1 MRKACDGFILGIL
14 FSVTAC
20 GPLAVRASDADI
32 VAAPNPPGANTALA
46 QYRAKLEAAKGIA
59 FKGNHTAAEFAAVD
73 RNLMAALAD
82 PLFGQLSQREQ
93 GGAFS
98 GAAWAAMRLGD
109 NPRARD
115 QFARA
120 TQLDPEDSDNW
131 LRLAKL
137 EYELRDHDAAAVTMT
152 RYARTW
158 PELVDDEQDFVFD
171 VLGKA
176 DAKPRLDLLQTL
188 FDKRWD
194 PKPLG
199 ASDLWFQLALA
210 RVLRNETEMARAVIA
225 RITWPEM
232 LIRLRSDKR
241 FDALVDRDAPQFNV
255 ERAASKRVDDLQVQL
270 ILDPTKLQNAVELS
284 YAMLSEGMD
293 EAVLDLTDSVLESIA
308 ADPGESPFVDA
319 GRQPWIINNRSIA
332 LWHLG
337 RIDESLAELER
348 ATKLDE
354 DGHDNVSQ
362 ILNLSHFYCG
372 LGRPDDAL
380 TTIAKTGSRVSGA
393 GSMSRASVKHC
404 AAVLKGDRDGA
415 AQALAYLREHRED
428 NLSSYLWALIWANHL
443 DEAAKSVIGRLA
455 SQDDRDQMLYDM
467 QEFIEP
473 KALPTHVQLNER
485 WQALMARD
493 DVRKALDEVGRR
505 QRYEIINNW

>member
-1 MRKACDGFILGIL
+1 MHKVCDRFILGVL
-14 FSVTAC
+14 LSVAAC
-20 GPLAVRASDADI
+20 SPLAVWASDADV
-32 VAAPNPPGANTALA
+32 VAAQNPPEASAALA

-73 RNLMAALAD
+73 RNLMAALVD
-82 PLFGQLSQREQ
+82 PLFGQLTPSEQ

-109 NPRARD
+109 NPRARE

-158 PELVDDEQDFVFD
+158 PELVEDEQDFVFD
-171 VLGKA
+171 VLRKV
-176 DAKPRLDLLQTL
+176 DAQPRLDLLQTL
-188 FDKRWD
+188 FDKHWD

-199 ASDLWFQLALA
+199 ASDLWFQLALS
-210 RVLRNETEMARAVIA
+210 RVRRNEPDMARAVIE
-225 RITWPEM
+225 RITRPEM

-241 FDALVDRDAPQFNV
+241 FDALVDREAPQFNV
-255 ERAASKRVDDLQVQL
+255 ERAASRRVDDLQVRL
-270 ILDPTKLQNAVELS
+270 ILDPTRLQNAVELS
-284 YAMLSEGMD
+284 YAMLAEGMD
-293 EAVLDLTDSVLESIA
+293 EAVLDLTASILESIA
-308 ADPGESPFVDA
+308 SDPEDSHFIDA
-319 GRQPWIINNRSIA
+319 GRRPWIINNRSIA
-332 LWHLG
+332 LWRLG

-348 ATKLDE
+348 AIKLDE

-362 ILNLSHFYCG
+362 VLNLSHFYCG

-380 TTIAKTGSRVSGA
+380 ATIAKTGSRVSGA
-393 GSMSRASVKHC
+393 GSMSQASAKHC
-404 AAVLKGDRDGA
+404 AAVLKGDQDAA

-428 NLSSYLWALIWANHL
+428 NLNSYLWALIWANQL
-443 DEAAKSVIGRLA
+443 DEAAKSVIERLA

-467 QEFIEP
+467 QDFIEP
-473 KALPTHVQLNER
+473 NALPAHVQLNER
-485 WQALMARD
+485 WQALLARD

>member
-1 MRKACDGFILGIL
+1 MRSASDGFILGVAL
-14 FSVTAC
+14 FLTAC
-20 GPLAVRASDADI
+20 GPWAVRANDAVV
-32 VAAPNPPGANTALA
+32 VARTPPATSSALA
-46 QYRAKLEAAKGIA
+46 QYRARLEAAKGIA

-82 PLFGQLSQREQ
+82 PLFGQLTQIEQ

-131 LRLAKL
+131 VRLAKL
-137 EYELRDHDAAAVTMT
+137 EYELHDHEAAAATMT

-171 VLGKA
+171 VIRKVDGQ
-176 DAKPRLDLLQTL
+176 PRLDLLQTL
-188 FDKRWD
+188 FDNRWD

-199 ASDLWFQLALA
+199 ASDLWFQLALS
-210 RVLRNETEMARAVIA
+210 RVLRDEPEMARAVIA

-241 FDALVDRDAPQFNV
+241 FDALVDREAPQFNV
-255 ERAASKRVDDLQVQL
+255 ERAASRRVDDLQVRL

-284 YAMLSEGMD
+284 YAMLTEGMD

-308 ADPGESPFVDA
+308 ADPGESPFIDA
-319 GRQPWIINNRSIA
+319 DRRPWIINNRSIA
-332 LWHLG
+332 LRHLG

-348 ATKLDE
+348 AAKLAE

-362 ILNLSHFYCG
+362 VLNLSHLYCG

-380 TTIAKTGSRVSGA
+380 AAIAKTGSRVSGF
-393 GSMSRASVKHC
+393 GSMEQVAAKLC
-404 AAVLKGDRDGA
+404 AAVLKGDQDGA
-415 AQALAYLREHRED
+415 AQALTYLREHRED
-428 NLSSYLWALIWANHL
+428 NQNSYLWALIWANQM
-443 DEAAKSVIGRLA
+443 DEAAKSVIERLA

-467 QEFIEP
+467 QDFIEP
-473 KALPTHVQLNER
+473 NALPAHVQLNER
-485 WQALMARD
+485 WHQLMVRD